1 MFYTRFRDK
10 FDLLRPVCI
19 ITLAMAAVGWEMA
32 ITGRGK
38 SLPLLIV
45 AIVLLGLLLAL
56 HIHKYVSRI
65 NNRTNLLA
73 QAAREAEAHYVE
85 VLRTIIHVVEGR
97 DKYSKGRSGRIGL
110 VAQKIAEKLSL
121 PPGQCELLNLAGQF
135 HDIGLM
141 AVPEVILNKH
151 AKLGVAEFRAV
162 QKHCDAGYEMLRPL
176 ASLAAILPAVRY
188 HHERC
193 NGTGYPQ
200 GLRVENIPI
209 EARIMAVADS
219 FDAMTHDR
227 PHRAAMTPAEAM
239 RELVRCSPEGYDPK
253 CVQALADV
261 VNLKDLQEIM
271 PPPKTSETPSPA
283 MAHFP

>member
-1 MFYTRFRDK
+1 MFYSKIRDK

-19 ITLAMAAVGWEMA
+19 ITVAMAAVGCEMA

-65 NNRTNLLA
+65 NSHTNLLA
-73 QAAREAEAHYVE
+73 RAAGEAEVHYVE
-85 VLRTIIHVVEGR
+85 VLRTIIHFVEAR
-97 DKYSKGRSGRIGL
+97 DKYSRGRSERIGL
-110 VAQKIAEKLSL
+110 IAQKIGQALSL
-121 PPGQCELLNLAGQF
+121 PADQCELLNLAGQF

-141 AVPEVILNKH
+141 AVPEIILNKH
-151 AKLGVAEFRAV
+151 TKLGVAEFRAV

-176 ASLAAILPAVRY
+176 GSLAGILPAVRY

-193 NGTGYPQ
+193 NGTGYPH
-200 GLRVENIPI
+200 GMKVENTPL

-227 PHRAAMTPAEAM
+227 PHRGAMAQAEAM

-261 VNLKDLQEIM
+261 INLKDLQEIM
-271 PPPKTSETPSPA
+271 PPSNAQETPSPA

>member
-1 MFYTRFRDK
+1 
-10 FDLLRPVCI
+10 
-19 ITLAMAAVGWEMA
+19 MAAVGWEMA

>member
-1 MFYTRFRDK
+1 
-10 FDLLRPVCI
+10 
-19 ITLAMAAVGWEMA
+19 MAAVGWEMA
-32 ITGRGK
+32 ITGRGRT
-38 SLPLLIV
+38 LPLLIV

-65 NNRTNLLA
+65 NTHTNLLA
-73 QAAREAEAHYVE
+73 QAAKEAEVHYVE
-85 VLRTIIHVVEGR
+85 MLRTIIHVVEGR
-97 DKYSKGRSGRIGL
+97 DRYSRGRSGRIGL
-110 VAQKIAEKLSL
+110 IAQKIGQKLAL
-121 PPGQCELLNLAGQF
+121 PPERCELLNLAGQF

-141 AVPEVILNKH
+141 VVPEVILNKH
-151 AKLGVAEFRAV
+151 TKLGVAEFRAI

-176 ASLAAILPAVRY
+176 GSLADILPAVRY

-200 GLRVENIPI
+200 GLKLENIPL

-227 PHRAAMTPAEAM
+227 PHRSAMTPADAM
-239 RELVRCSPEGYDPK
+239 RELVRCSPEGYDTK

-261 VNLKDLQEIM
+261 VNLKDLDEIM
-271 PPPKTSETPSPA
+271 PSCRPQETPSPA